1 MTTRR
6 AALVQTMRAA
16 LVCSAVGLASAAHA
30 NLQEKAKS
38 SANADSSAASD
49 SVRASLRGAPRLVG
63 QHRFTY
69 WGFEVYDASLW
80 SSTAFVPEDW
90 ARQRLVLE
98 LRYLRDFKGADIA
111 QRSID
116 EMHGQR
122 ALTATQKQTWLAT
135 LVRLIPNVR
144 NGERLSGVYSP
155 DKGMQLLHQDRLV
168 GEVTDVEL
176 AQRFFGI
183 WLAPETSQRQ
193 LRQQLL
199 AGAQP

>member
-30 NLQEKAKS
+30 NLQEKSKP
-38 SANADSSAASD
+38 SANADSSVASD

-122 ALTATQKQTWLAT
+122 ALTATQKQAWLAT

-144 NGERLSGVYSP
+144 SGERLSGVYAP

>member
-1 MTTRR
+1 MTSRR
-6 AALVQTMRAA
+6 SAFVKAMRVALVF
-16 LVCSAVGLASAAHA
+16 SAGSLASAAHA
-30 NLQEKAKS
+30 NLQDNGKS
-38 SANADSSAASD
+38 TSGAASG
-49 SVRASLRGAPRLVG
+49 SVRTFLRGTPRLVG

-80 SSTAFVPEDW
+80 SSTAFAPEDW
-90 ARQRLVLE
+90 AKQSLVLE

-122 ALTATQKQTWLAT
+122 ALSAAQKQTWLAT
-135 LVRLIPNVR
+135 LERLIPNVR
-144 NGERLSGVYSP
+144 HGERLSGVYHP
-155 DKGMQLLHQDRLV
+155 DKGLQLLHQDRLL
-168 GEVTDVEL
+168 GEVADVEL

>member
-6 AALVQTMRAA
+6 TALTQMMHAA
-16 LVCSAVGLASAAHA
+16 LVCCAGGLTATAHA
-30 NLQEKAKS
+30 NLEDNTKQT
-38 SANADSSAASD
+38 SAAAPSA
-49 SVRASLRGAPRLVG
+49 VRTFFRGTPRLIG

-80 SSTAFVPEDW
+80 GSTAFAPQDW
-90 ARQRLVLE
+90 AKQSLVLE

-116 EMHGQR
+116 EMQGQR
-122 ALTATQKQTWLAT
+122 TLSAAQKQTWAGVLQS
-135 LVRLIPNVR
+135 LIPNVR
-144 NGERLSGVYSP
+144 SGERLTGIYTP
-155 DKGMQLLHQDRLV
+155 DKGMQLLHQDRLL
-168 GEVTDVEL
+168 GEVTDVDL

>member
-6 AALVQTMRAA
+6 AWMLGG
-16 LVCSAVGLASAAHA
+16 LLAVVSLSQWPLAIA
-30 NLQEKAKS
+30 NPRQ
-38 SANADSSAASD
+38 DASPQQQQ
-49 SVRASLRGAPRLVG
+49 RMQGFLNAPRLVG

-80 SSTAFVPEDW
+80 AGSEFSPEDW
-90 ARQRLVLE
+90 AQQALILE
-98 LRYLRDFKGADIA
+98 LRYLRDFKGSDIA

-122 ALTATQKQTWLAT
+122 ALNPVQLRNWLETLQKLM
-135 LVRLIPNVR
+135 PNIR
-144 NGERLSGVYSP
+144 SGERLTGVYRP

-168 GEVTDVEL
+168 GEVRDAEL
-176 AQRFFGI
+176 ARRFLGI

-199 AGAQP
+199 AGARP

>member
-6 AALVQTMRAA
+6 AALTEAMRAA
-16 LVCSAVGLASAAHA
+16 LVCSAGGLAAAAHA
-30 NLQEKAKS
+30 NLQDTPKPNS
-38 SANADSSAASD
+38 SIASV
-49 SVRASLRGAPRLVG
+49 SVRTFLRGTPRLVG

-80 SSTAFVPEDW
+80 SSTAFAPEEW
-90 ARQRLVLE
+90 AKQSLVLE
-98 LRYLRDFKGADIA
+98 LRYLRDFKGTDIA
-111 QRSID
+111 KRSID

-122 ALTATQKQTWLAT
+122 SLTTTQKQTWLAT
-135 LVRLIPNVR
+135 LERLIPNVR
-144 NGERLSGVYSP
+144 NGERLSGVYTP
-155 DKGMQLLHQDRLV
+155 DKGMQLLHQDRLL
-168 GEVTDVEL
+168 GEVTDAEL

>member
-6 AALVQTMRAA
+6 AALTQAMRAA
-16 LVCSAVGLASAAHA
+16 LVCCAGGLTATAHA
-30 NLQEKAKS
+30 NLEDNTKQT
-38 SANADSSAASD
+38 SAAAPTA
-49 SVRASLRGAPRLVG
+49 VRTFFRGAPRLIG

-80 SSTAFVPEDW
+80 GNTAFAPHDW
-90 ARQRLVLE
+90 AKQSLVLE

-116 EMHGQR
+116 EMQGQR
-122 ALTATQKQTWLAT
+122 TLSAAQKQTWSGVLQS
-135 LVRLIPNVR
+135 LIPNVR
-144 NGERLSGVYSP
+144 SGERLTGIYTP
-155 DKGMQLLHQDRLV
+155 DKGMQLLHQDRLL
-168 GEVTDVEL
+168 GEVTDVDL

>member
-6 AALVQTMRAA
+6 SALTQAMRAA
-16 LVCSAVGLASAAHA
+16 LVCCAGGLTAAAHA
-30 NLQEKAKS
+30 NLE
-38 SANADSSAASD
+38 DSTKPNSAAAPST
-49 SVRASLRGAPRLVG
+49 VRTVFRGTPRLVG

-80 SSTAFVPEDW
+80 SNTAFAPEDW
-90 ARQRLVLE
+90 AKQSLVLE

-116 EMHGQR
+116 EMNGQR
-122 ALTATQKQTWLAT
+122 TLTATQKQTWLAT
-135 LVRLIPNVR
+135 LQRLIPNVR
-144 NGERLSGVYSP
+144 HGERLSGVYTP
-155 DKGMQLLHQDRLV
+155 DKGMQLLHQDRLL
-168 GEVTDVEL
+168 GEVADAEL

>member
-6 AALVQTMRAA
+6 AALTQAMRAA
-16 LVCSAVGLASAAHA
+16 LVCCAGGLTATAHA
-30 NLQEKAKS
+30 NLEDNTKQT
-38 SANADSSAASD
+38 SAAAPSA
-49 SVRASLRGAPRLVG
+49 VRTFFRGAPRLIG

-80 SSTAFVPEDW
+80 GNTAFAPHDW
-90 ARQRLVLE
+90 AKQSLVLE

-116 EMHGQR
+116 EMQGQR
-122 ALTATQKQTWLAT
+122 TLSAAQKQTWSGVLQS
-135 LVRLIPNVR
+135 LIPNVR
-144 NGERLSGVYSP
+144 SGERLTGIYTP
-155 DKGMQLLHQDRLV
+155 DKGMQLLHQDRLL
-168 GEVTDVEL
+168 GEVTDLDL

>member
-6 AALVQTMRAA
+6 VALTQAMRAA
-16 LVCSAVGLASAAHA
+16 LVCCAGGLTVAARANLEDSTKPNSAAA
-30 NLQEKAKS
+30 PS
-38 SANADSSAASD
+38 T
-49 SVRASLRGAPRLVG
+49 VRTVFRGTPRLVG

-80 SSTAFVPEDW
+80 SNTAFAPEDW
-90 ARQRLVLE
+90 AKQSLVLE

-116 EMHGQR
+116 EMNGQR
-122 ALTATQKQTWLAT
+122 TLTTTQKQTWLAT
-135 LVRLIPNVR
+135 LLRLIPNVR
-144 NGERLSGVYSP
+144 LGERLSGVYTP
-155 DKGMQLLHQDRLV
+155 DKGMQLLHQDRLL
-168 GEVTDVEL
+168 GEVADAEL

>member
-6 AALVQTMRAA
+6 AALTLGLRTALAGVSVWPIGLAQADVNREPPQPRPALQAA
-16 LVCSAVGLASAAHA
+16 L
-30 NLQEKAKS
+30 
-38 SANADSSAASD
+38 
-49 SVRASLRGAPRLVG
+49 RTPRLVG

-80 SSTAFVPEDW
+80 ASAPFAALDW
-90 ARQRLVLE
+90 AKQMLVLE

-116 EMHGQR
+116 EMQGQR
-122 ALTATQKQTWLAT
+122 PLSAAQLQSWSAT
-135 LVRLIPNVR
+135 LQALIPNVLA
-144 NGERLSGVYSP
+144 GEQITGIYTP
-155 DKGMQLLHQDRLV
+155 DKGMQLLHQDRVL
-168 GEVTDVEL
+168 GELRDPEL
-176 AQRFFGI
+176 AQRFLGI
-183 WLAPETSQRQ
+183 WLAPETSQRK

>member
-6 AALVQTMRAA
+6 AALTQAMRAA
-16 LVCSAVGLASAAHA
+16 LVCCAGGLTATAHA
-30 NLQEKAKS
+30 NLEDNTKQT
-38 SANADSSAASD
+38 SAAAPSA
-49 SVRASLRGAPRLVG
+49 VRTFFRGTPRLIG

-80 SSTAFVPEDW
+80 GNTAFAPQDW
-90 ARQRLVLE
+90 AKQSLVLE

-116 EMHGQR
+116 EMQGQR
-122 ALTATQKQTWLAT
+122 TLSAAQKQTWSGVL
-135 LVRLIPNVR
+135 LSLIPNVR
-144 NGERLSGVYSP
+144 SGERLTGIYTP
-155 DKGMQLLHQDRLV
+155 DKGMQLLHQDRLL
-168 GEVTDVEL
+168 GEVTDVDL